1 MHATIAHYQR
11 TQTRRLAL
19 TLALALAILGALV
32 LDMAT
37 GPSGLTW
44 DTLIR
49 TLLHPGQAGTAA
61 RVIVW
66 DFRLPYALT
75 AALVVICQ

>member
-49 TLLHPGQAGTAA
+49 TLLHPGKPAPRRGSSSGTSGC
-61 RVIVW
+61 
-66 DFRLPYALT
+66 PMP
-75 AALVVICQ
+75 

>member
-37 GPSGLTW
+37 GPSGL
-44 DTLIR
+44 
-49 TLLHPGQAGTAA
+49 PGT
-61 RVIVW
+61 
-66 DFRLPYALT
+66 P
-75 AALVVICQ
+75 